1 MSNYIKFIKMHTSQK
16 NILKK
21 CDTLMLDM
29 DGTILDLAYDSFIWL
44 DLVPKEYAKKLGI
57 SLDDATAKLY
67 KYFISLQGTLKWY
80 SVDHWSDL
88 LDIDIIKLHQMERA
102 KIQYLPGAEK
112 FLNDIKKY
120 DIRVLLVT
128 NAHGDILKLKSEVT
142 GMDKYFD
149 QMYVSHDFGAPKE
162 SQLFWQ
168 NLNDTEKFDIKRTLF
183 VDDTEKVLDSA
194 RQYGIDSLVQIT
206 NSDSKQKQQIVK
218 NYLGMTGVI
227 ELIE

>member
-1 MSNYIKFIKMHTSQK
+1 
-16 NILKK
+16 
-21 CDTLMLDM
+21 
-29 DGTILDLAYDSFIWL
+29 
-44 DLVPKEYAKKLGI
+44 
-57 SLDDATAKLY
+57 
-67 KYFISLQGTLKWY
+67 
-80 SVDHWSDL
+80 
-88 LDIDIIKLHQMERA
+88 MERA

-112 FLNDIKKY
+112 FLNDIKNY

-142 GMDKYFD
+142 GLDKYFD

-183 VDDTEKVLDSA
+183 VDDTEQVLDSA
-194 RQYGIDSLVQIT
+194 RQYGIDFLVQIT